1 MTQKKAK
8 PSASDLYASAWAA
21 LEAENEVVN
30 EDDLRADG
38 WKSLRDFTDDRGR
51 GLYHRMMRNPSKIER
66 KTVRVQRVGG
76 IRRVTFFRP
85 KL

>member
-1 MTQKKAK
+1 MIQKKAK

-21 LEAENEVVN
+21 LEAESEVAD
-30 EDDLRADG
+30 EAKLREEG
-38 WKSLRDFTDDRGR
+38 WRTTHDFSGTKGRTIYQRMLR
-51 GLYHRMMRNPSKIER
+51 SSAIER
-66 KTVRVQRVGG
+66 QTVRVSRPGG

>member
-1 MTQKKAK
+1 MIQKKAK

-21 LEAENEVVN
+21 LKAESEVVN
-30 EDDLRADG
+30 EEQLRKEG
-38 WKSLRDFTDDRGR
+38 WKSMQDFAGEPR
-51 GLYHRMMRNPSKIER
+51 GLYQRMLRRPSVER
-66 KTVRVQRVGG
+66 QTVRVLRPGG

>member
-21 LEAENEVVN
+21 LEAESEVVN
-30 EDDLRADG
+30 EDALREDG
-38 WKSLRDFTDDRGR
+38 WRSQRDFNGR
-51 GLYHRMMRNPSKIER
+51 GLYQRMLRNPSIER
-66 KTVRVQRVGG
+66 QTFQVQRAAGV
-76 IRRVTFFRP
+76 RRVTFLRP